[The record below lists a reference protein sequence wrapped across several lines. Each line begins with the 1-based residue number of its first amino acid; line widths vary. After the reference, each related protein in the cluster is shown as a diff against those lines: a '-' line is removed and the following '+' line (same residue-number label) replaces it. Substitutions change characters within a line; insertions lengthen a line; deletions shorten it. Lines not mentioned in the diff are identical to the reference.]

1 MEIYAEVYLKS
12 MLSSMQR
19 SMQSSTCIEVHKG
32 NMEGYLPIA
41 TIDLVGDHREIE
53 VWFIF

>member
-1 MEIYAEVYLKS
+1 MQRSTWKS